1 MDLAPRV
8 YPPCACSARNMR
20 AAISKVN
27 SRWFVLK
34 LSGMSTIMR
43 EWAALHCIG
52 HLPLRDVLLS
62 AKVRWCSARP
72 APACGLQTCPGQGL

>member
-1 MDLAPRV
+1 
-8 YPPCACSARNMR
+8 MR
-20 AAISKVN
+20 AAISKVS

-62 AKVRWCSARP
+62 AKVRAGTPHCLLTFRSSAP
-72 APACGLQTCPGQGL
+72 TVP